1 MVLKRVGAM
10 SLAKISGVLY
20 AAIGLIIGA
29 VVSLFAMLG
38 MAANLGGSAN
48 PMGMLFGVGAIICLP
63 IFYGLIGF
71 IGALIGAGLYNV
83 LAGVVG
89 GVRLDLE

>member
-29 VVSLFAMLG
+29 VVSLLAMLG
-38 MAANLGGSAN
+38 MAANMGGSAN

-63 IFYGLIGF
+63 IFYGLVGF

>member
-1 MVLKRVGAM
+1 MVLKKVGAM

-29 VVSLFAMLG
+29 VVSLLAMLG
-38 MAANLGGSAN
+38 MAANMGGSAN
-48 PMGMLFGVGAIICLP
+48 PMGVLFGVGAIICLP

-83 LAGVVG
+83 LARVVG
-89 GVRLDLE
+89 GVQLELE